1 MSDFRTDFAD
11 TVGKFVDISG
21 QNYRQNEPWAP
32 AIITK
37 EQIDEEVERLAS
49 IALPENGRRSS
60 LIVHPRANAQSP
72 GLATSV
78 QVTLNV
84 LKPGERTE
92 PFRHN
97 ATEVN
102 FCIRGEGVANVGGRR
117 IPFRQYDVYNT
128 PSFVPYWR
136 ENTGTEL
143 QVFLTYTNVPLLQ
156 FMEVHHWE
164 ANPPL
169 LAGLVH
175 DDEDAINPRRNS
187 PYGTFEIG
195 DDGAMLMPYEK
206 LINPPSVE
214 SNALHWPWERVET
227 ELKKLQDL
235 GQDYVGRRLY
245 LLYNPMTGRTKP
257 RLFTIKAWVMYRPTR
272 NKVAIACS
280 TPIWSMTASSSDST
294 DFPRRSIRATAK
306 RCTARSASDSRTALS
321 GSTCSTAA
329 TQSSPNPS
337 FLESRS
343 CWCSS
348 YRFSIKVA
356 TVSAPVSV
364 RRSGSAFLRFSVIS
378 MNGARTSGWCPAH
391 RKNSPK

>member
-60 LIVHPRANAQSP
+60 LIVHPRANAQPP

-84 LKPGERTE
+84 LTPGARTE

-245 LLYNPMTGRTKP
+245 LLYNPMTGRTNGTTP
-257 RLFTIKAWVMYRPTR
+257 NFFATITIRPPKIVDRPHRHVSESINYYFKGSGRSTVAGNVYEWKAGDLM
-272 NKVAIACS
+272 
-280 TPIWSMTASSSDST
+280 
-294 DFPRRSIRATAK
+294 
-306 RCTARSASDSRTALS
+306 L
-321 GSTCSTAA
+321 
-329 TQSSPNPS
+329 
-337 FLESRS
+337 
-343 CWCSS
+343 
-348 YRFSIKVA
+348 
-356 TVSAPVSV
+356 SAPGWAVHNHASYDDYV
-364 RRSGSAFLRFSVIS
+364 YELTIQNQPLTIAMEALLWQENLKEPPALLGAQMGFDTNRKSA
-378 MNGARTSGWCPAH
+378 A
-391 RKNSPK
+391 